1 MKTTL
6 CHLSLSLL
14 GISCLPA
21 TIIAFTPAQIT
32 GEDTTTTSFSDG
44 NVTLTPFIG
53 TTEATFNAS
62 PAPVNNP
69 AGPRRLG
76 IDDNDTN
83 GNGFNDP
90 DTDPDNGNDE
100 RLQFAF
106 APTVGLNSIT
116 YDFSR
121 ADGVNGGVFI
131 SGFLADPQIS
141 FSVAD
146 PGLFAEFDDTTGT
159 ARIVIPG
166 SLFPTGVD
174 TTINF
179 NPATSAGETLLLRVV
194 DTDQA
199 NAQLAI
205 LGITID
211 DDVQPIPEPS
221 SVALLAL
228 GGLGLLRRRR

>member
-44 NVTLTPFIG
+44 NVTLTPFVG
-53 TTEATFNAS
+53 TTATTFNGDA
-62 PAPVNNP
+62 V
-69 AGPRRLG
+69 RLG
-76 IDDNDTN
+76 VDGTGTN
-83 GNGFNDP
+83 NNAFNDP
-90 DTDPDNGNDE
+90 DTDPDNLNDE

-106 APTVGLNSIT
+106 APTVGLNSISF
-116 YDFSR
+116 DFSR
-121 ADGVNGGVFI
+121 VDGDASSGVFI
-131 SGFLADPQIS
+131 SGFLADPEIT
-141 FSVAD
+141 FSSAT
-146 PGLFAEFDDTTGT
+146 PGLIADFDSTTGT
-159 ARIVIPG
+159 ARINVPG
-166 SLFPTGVD
+166 ALFIGAD
-174 TTINF
+174 TIINF
-179 NPATSAGETLLLRVV
+179 NAATSAGQTLLLRVV

-199 NAQLAI
+199 NAQFAI
-205 LGITID
+205 TEITID